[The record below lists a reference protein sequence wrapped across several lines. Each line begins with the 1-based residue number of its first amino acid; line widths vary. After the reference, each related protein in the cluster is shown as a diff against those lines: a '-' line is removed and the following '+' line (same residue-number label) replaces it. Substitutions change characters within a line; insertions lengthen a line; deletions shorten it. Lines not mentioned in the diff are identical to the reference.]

1 MEAGMADETNA
12 NTAGEPALVP
22 VPEPEQKSEALKD
35 VAPGVQP
42 TEPTPAPEAAAPP
55 VVASA
60 TETPPLLAVPPKE
73 LTEKLQPGPAPLTGK
88 DFLHGGNAI
97 LAAQTAQ
104 TTQNEGE
111 APATGNPGTPFDRN
125 LREAGL
131 REALQRPGTAP
142 PKVQDVQETG
152 PDGTPRIRTYAA
164 DMSEEIRKRGAALS
178 TIIAAEQERPAP
190 KPLEAPIEERR
201 SGRLYAIAAVFL
213 LLLGGGIA
221 SAAFLLFGS
230 TPASPALEASII
242 PLNERGQ
249 VAIASRNPAP
259 LTLAEARA
267 TAKLSLG
274 EIEGVT
280 VTDNGAALSPYEILT
295 ALGAPDALARNAT
308 GVLVGLHQADHVQ
321 PFLLVS
327 VSAYDTAF
335 GAMLSWEGT
344 IGDSLG
350 NFFAPSSVPPD
361 AVATHAPPLF
371 FTDNITQNLDVRQSQ
386 SAWPIL
392 YTFPRRDLLL
402 ITTNQATVREVLSR
416 LSLQG
421 ATR

>member
-1 MEAGMADETNA
+1 MEVEMADETNA
-12 NTAGEPALVP
+12 NTAGNPALVP
-22 VPEPEQKSEALKD
+22 APEPEQKSEALK
-35 VAPGVQP
+35 GVSLDIQR
-42 TEPTPAPEAAAPP
+42 TEPVKAPEIATSP
-55 VVASA
+55 VVVSS

-73 LTEKLQPGPAPLTGK
+73 LTEKLQPVPAPLTGK
-88 DFLHGGNAI
+88 DFLHGGNAV

-104 TTQNEGE
+104 AAQDEKGL
-111 APATGNPGTPFDRN
+111 PAVAGLETPFDRN

-142 PKVQDVQETG
+142 PKVAGVQETG

-178 TIIAAEQERPAP
+178 TIIAAEQERPVP
-190 KPLEAPIEERR
+190 QPIEAPVAERR

-230 TPASPALEASII
+230 TPASPALESSII

-249 VAIASRNPAP
+249 VAVASRNPAP
-259 LTLAEARA
+259 LALAEARA
-267 TAKLSLG
+267 SAKLSLG

-280 VTDNGAALSPYEILT
+280 VTNNGAVLSPYEILT
-295 ALGAPDALARNAT
+295 ELGAPNALARNAT
-308 GVLVGLHQADHVQ
+308 GILVGLHQADHVQ

-335 GAMLSWEGT
+335 DAMLSWEGT

-350 NFFAPSSVPPD
+350 NFFAPSSVPAD
-361 AVATHAPPLF
+361 AIATHAPPLF
-371 FTDNITQNLDVRQSQ
+371 FTDGITQNLDVRQSQ
-386 SAWPIL
+386 GAWPIL
-392 YTFPRRDLLL
+392 YTFLRRDLLL